1 MKKTFLAAAM
11 ALLLFACTTQKK
23 ETELAKNSDWYSQHL
38 KGNVQTL
45 EETSYS
51 PDSTGVTG
59 AMDSCCISTETYDEK
74 GYTISSSKKDSKGA
88 VTEEMSMSRYDK
100 GQAKDMTMKKDGKH
114 NSGFK
119 IQLDAAGKYVT
130 AQELDSAG
138 NVKFFYT
145 NLDEDANGAVTTG
158 KRFKADSS
166 LDGTFYNVY
175 TDGMQTGNSY
185 TDSSGK
191 EVYKSVSE
199 LNDKGL
205 IAKTT
210 DTETGKD
217 SSTTTVKTFT
227 YDSFDEAG
235 NWTQRTT
242 FNETGKATKV
252 VKRSFTYFKKD

>member
-1 MKKTFLAAAM
+1 MKRSFLAAAM
-11 ALLLFACTTQKK
+11 ALLLFACNTEKK
-23 ETELAKNSDWYSQHL
+23 EAEVAKNSDWYAQHL
-38 KGNVQTL
+38 KGDVQTV
-45 EETSYS
+45 EETSYT
-51 PDSTGVTG
+51 PDSTGVVG
-59 AMDSCCISTETYDEK
+59 AMDSCCISTETYDDK
-74 GYTISSSKKDSKGA
+74 GYTTITSKKDSKGA

-100 GQAKDMTMKKDGKH
+100 GQAKEMSMKKDGKH

-119 IQLDAAGKYVT
+119 IQLDSAGKYAA

-145 NLDEDANGAVTTG
+145 NLEEDENGGVTTG

-175 TDGMQTGNSY
+175 TDGLQTGNSY
-185 TDSSGK
+185 TDSVGK

-210 DTETGKD
+210 ETEVGKD
-217 SSTTTVKTFT
+217 STKTTVKTFT
-227 YDSFDEAG
+227 YDNFDEAG

-242 FNETGKATKV
+242 YNDEGKATKV
-252 VKRSFTYFKKD
+252 VKRSLNYFKKD